1 MEKRRPHYP
10 PLPSCP
16 VAVATT
22 PPAEQTGFDAVDLLL
37 PKEMIMRRT
46 LFAFSIGFAIAAS
59 ATATASAA
67 EFRKVPG
74 QESTAGNRLRTS
86 PDIDDGNGG
95 VSTDPAMTSSTGKNS
110 RTTPAQTN
118 GEICR
123 NGGGQTYPNA
133 NTDNPPGLQP
143 CPQ

>member
-1 MEKRRPHYP
+1 MRRRCCSYPCGTKRFRYS
-10 PLPSCP
+10 LSP
-16 VAVATT
+16 VA
-22 PPAEQTGFDAVDLLL
+22 
-37 PKEMIMRRT
+37 KETIMRRT

-59 ATATASAA
+59 ATAPAIAA

-74 QESTAGNRLRTS
+74 QDSPSSKRLRTS

-95 VSTDPAMTSSTGKNS
+95 VSTDPAMTSSNGESS

-118 GEICR
+118 GENCR